1 MSYKTILAILDTRDN
16 SAAVADFAFAI
27 AADSGA
33 HVIGLHAE
41 NISAVPLVA
50 PMEIPDPV
58 AVQALQ
64 DMAHS
69 ETTAVEGI
77 FRAIAQAAGA
87 SSEWRSFAT
96 STGYGSAPLID
107 SARSADLLIASQ
119 ADPANP
125 SDSHVDLD
133 SFLFEAGRPV
143 LMIPYIIRQPKPI
156 KRVLIAWNGSKEAAR
171 ATFDALPFLKAA
183 EAVEIFSVDPA
194 ADGAAFIDDHRCRD
208 RRDTGPPRRE
218 DDAFDGPKRGQKH
231 LACHRKPAFGR
242 QHRPPGHG
250 RACAFMA
257 VADDLRRHDE
267 ELVAIDDGA
276 DAVVA
281 MTACRKDRRSCLLP
295 ANPANCSDR

>member
-27 AADSGA
+27 AAESGA

-69 ETTAVEGI
+69 ETTAVEAI
-77 FRAIAQAAGA
+77 FRSKAQAAGT

-133 SFLFEAGRPV
+133 SFLFETGRPV

-156 KRVLIAWNGSKEAAR
+156 KRVLIAWNGSKEVAR

-183 EAVEIFSVDPA
+183 EVVEIFSVDPA
-194 ADGAAFIDDHRCRD
+194 ETAPHSSMTTGAEIAATLARHGVKTTLSTARSVDRNTSHVIENRLSDDSIDLLVMGAH
-208 RRDTGPPRRE
+208 THSWLW
-218 DDAFDGPKRGQKH
+218 QMI
-231 LACHRKPAFGR
+231 FGGTTKSLL
-242 QHRPPGHG
+242 QS
-250 RACAFMA
+250 
-257 VADDLRRHDE
+257 
-267 ELVAIDDGA
+267 
-276 DAVVA
+276 
-281 MTACRKDRRSCLLP
+281 MTALTLL
-295 ANPANCSDR
+295 SR